1 MKEDNIR
8 IKIAEISETAID
20 LVKSGTELTALE
32 SWDSLANVTFVAY
45 AISEYGVK
53 LTADEML
60 DAKTVSD
67 LIRLVESKLS

>member
-1 MKEDNIR
+1 MK
-8 IKIAEISETAID
+8 
-20 LVKSGTELTALE
+20 LGTELTQLE

-45 AISEYGVK
+45 AISEYSVK

-67 LIRLVESKLS
+67 LIRLIESKLS

>member
-1 MKEDNIR
+1 MKKNVIT
-8 IKIAEISETAID
+8 KIAEISETD
-20 LVKSGTELTALE
+20 PNLVKPDTELMDLE

-67 LIRLVESKLS
+67 LIRLVESKLL

>member
-1 MKEDNIR
+1 MEKQLIA
-8 IKIAEISETAID
+8 KIAEISETAPDI
-20 LVKSGTELTALE
+20 VKLGTELTQLE

-67 LIRLVESKLS
+67 LIRLIESKLS

>member
-1 MKEDNIR
+1 MTENIVT
-8 IKIAEISETAID
+8 KIAEISETAPDI
-20 LVKSGTELTALE
+20 VKLGTELTELE

-60 DAKTVSD
+60 EAKTVSD